1 MSDKYVLVKATDV
14 KPGVLIQSNDEK
26 EKKSDKKDQVLPM
39 VRPVAALRNR
49 MKAGAKGGKK
59 IGKLNPITTWCI
71 LRGTANGATATAY
84 NTVINIE
91 PDNTDEW
98 SSFSALYDEV
108 KVDEVKMQFA
118 VMRSAGA
125 AGDTLMSL
133 GGFAYDPLDSGVYG
147 SIQALAAA
155 SQHFLFVLPQTP
167 STAIYMTPTPT
178 SRDGY
183 YHWKMKMP
191 PGGQLESSGAVD
203 SNVVTGFWSSTNQSN
218 QRYGFIKPYWESGA
232 TGVSW
237 TCSYV
242 LFYKLSFRSRT

>member
-1 MSDKYVLVKATDV
+1 MSDANKSEKYVLVPESVARNAAKVPATAVDEKKDV
-14 KPGVLIQSNDEK
+14 KVGLT
-26 EKKSDKKDQVLPM
+26 
-39 VRPVAALRNR
+39 RPVALLRNR
-49 MKAGAKGGKK
+49 PAGKGKK

-118 VMRSAGA
+118 MMRSAGA

-155 SQHFLFVLPQTP
+155 SQHLLFVLPQCP
-167 STAIYMTPTPT
+167 ATAIYMTPTPT
-178 SRDGY
+178 SRDGF

-191 PGGQLESSGAVD
+191 AGSQMEVSGAAD
-203 SNVVTGFWSSTNQSN
+203 TNVVTGQWSSTNQSN